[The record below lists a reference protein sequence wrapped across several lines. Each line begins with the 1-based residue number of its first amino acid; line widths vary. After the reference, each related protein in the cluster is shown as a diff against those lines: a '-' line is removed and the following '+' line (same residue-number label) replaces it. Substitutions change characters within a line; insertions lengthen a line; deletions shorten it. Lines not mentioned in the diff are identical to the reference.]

1 MLSIEELKFEKR
13 SINEMLSATFVK
25 SSEESVEA
33 KEVAI
38 ITIKFTTIVRI
49 AATTLLSVSEEIN
62 IPIEIIAAPK
72 SITPNRQ

>member
-25 SSEESVEA
+25 SSEERVEA
-33 KEVAI
+33 NEVAI
-38 ITIKFTTIVRI
+38 ITMKFTTIVRI

-72 SITPNRQ
+72 SITPKRQ